1 MAFPIIAAALGLAGF
16 APVIARWLEGSQPEG
31 AAAKVVDIA
40 RQVTGVI
47 DPLEAIHR
55 LQEDK
60 DMETAFQKAIFEKEA
75 EIELL
80 FLKDRQDA
88 RLRDAKL
95 THAGCPNRRADMM
108 VTVAAVGLILC
119 LVLLTCFSHKLSGEA
134 FGIISTVT
142 GLFCMCLK
150 DAYAFEFGS
159 SRGSKQKDDTV
170 AAALRERNGM

>member
-16 APVIARWLEGSQPEG
+16 APIIARWFEVSQAQG

-60 DMETAFQKAIFEKEA
+60 DMETAFQKAIIEKEA

-88 RLRDAKL
+88 RARDARL
-95 THAGCPNRRADMM
+95 TQAGWPNRRADVM
-108 VTVAAVGLILC
+108 VIVAALGLILC
-119 LVLLTCFSHKLSGEA
+119 LALLVCFSHTLSGEA
-134 FGIISTVT
+134 HGIISAIT
-142 GLFCMCLK
+142 GMFCMCLR

-170 AAALRERNGM
+170 AAALRERNKE